1 MNTQLLLPSRCYAQH
16 NIVVNCA
23 HTNNINNVHIGSI
36 ILLFFLGMAYAMLAD
51 LPPIVGLYVAFF
63 PVLIY
68 YFLGTSKHIS
78 MGKCST
84 ICYSSIILHLILTY
98 VACVD
103 KPIIGA

>member
-1 MNTQLLLPSRCYAQH
+1 MFIS
-16 NIVVNCA
+16 VV
-23 HTNNINNVHIGSI
+23 
-36 ILLFFLGMAYAMLAD
+36 LFYYVVGMAYAMLAD

-84 ICYSSIILHLILTY
+84 ICYSSIIHHLILTY